1 MLFGTIIF
9 RVRGLVGQVL
19 WNSVARIICSNSF
32 LGSIFQTNTMSAE
45 SPGIKTTEFTNPNL
59 EVLFN
64 EEQIKD
70 RILELGR
77 AITNEY
83 RGRDLVLVSVL
94 KGSCIF
100 LADLMRAIDLQMTI
114 DFMAVSSYK
123 DGTVSSGDVEILKD
137 LSNSIRGKDVIVVE
151 DIVDT
156 GLTLSRLLEILG
168 SRGAN
173 SIKLASFLDKPD
185 PRIKTELKIDFTGFV
200 VPNRFLVGY
209 GLDAAGRYRN
219 LPFIAAVRD
228 PSAV

>member
-1 MLFGTIIF
+1 
-9 RVRGLVGQVL
+9 
-19 WNSVARIICSNSF
+19 
-32 LGSIFQTNTMSAE
+32 MSAE
-45 SPGIKTTEFTNPNL
+45 SAKIEATEFTNPNL
-59 EVLFN
+59 EILFD
-64 EEQIKD
+64 EEQIKS
-70 RILELGR
+70 RILELGEQ
-77 AITNEY
+77 ITNDY
-83 RGRDLVLVSVL
+83 RGGDLVLVSVL

-100 LADLMRAIDLQMTI
+100 LADLMRAIDLQLTI
-114 DFMAVSSYK
+114 DFMSVSSYK

-173 SIKLASFLDKPD
+173 SIKLASFLDKPG
-185 PRIKTELKIDFTGFV
+185 PRIKKELKIDYTGFV
-200 VPNRFLVGY
+200 VPNKFLVGY

-228 PSAV
+228 PASV